1 MDKPMDNYWRLNL
14 ADLKE
19 QLEHNGFDVYM
30 ADTPA
35 GAREVVVNEIL
46 PDIRPKTVSWGGSA
60 TLAASGLYDY
70 LRDSPDYEALDT
82 WDQSLSTEDKYELR
96 RRALLADCFFTG
108 TNAVTREGHLVNLDM
123 YGNRV
128 GAITFGPRN
137 VVLLIGRNKL
147 VPDLER
153 AMERIKEYVAP
164 VNTMR
169 LNMKTPC
176 VKTGYC
182 MDCSS
187 PDRICNVWTITE
199 KSFPK
204 GRIKIVLINADEG
217 F

>member
-1 MDKPMDNYWRLNL
+1 MDKPQEHYWTLHLNDL
-14 ADLKE
+14 AE
-19 QLEHNGFDVYM
+19 QLGKNGFDVRM
-30 ADTPA
+30 ADTLSA
-35 GAREVVVNEIL
+35 ARDLVINEIL
-46 PDIRPKTVSWGGSA
+46 PEIKPKTVSWGGSG
-60 TLAASGLYDY
+60 TLAASGLYEY
-70 LRDSPDYEALDT
+70 LRDSPDYETLDT
-82 WDQSLSTEDKYELR
+82 WDKTLSAEDKYELR
-96 RRALLADCFFTG
+96 RRALLVDCFFASS
-108 TNAVTREGHLVNLDM
+108 NAVTEDGHLVNLDM
-123 YGNRV
+123 IGNRG

-182 MDCSS
+182 MDCGS

-204 GRIKIVLINADEG
+204 GRIKIVLINEDHG

>member
-1 MDKPMDNYWRLNL
+1 MDKPMDNYWKLNL

-19 QLEHNGFDVYM
+19 QLEHNGFDVFM
-30 ADTPA
+30 ADSLD
-35 GAREVVVNEIL
+35 GARDVVINEIL
-46 PDIRPKTVSWGGSA
+46 PAIKPGTVSWGGSG
-60 TLAASGLYDY
+60 TLAASGLCDY
-70 LRDSPDYEALDT
+70 LRDNPEYEALDT
-82 WDQSLSTEDKYELR
+82 WDKALSPGEKYELR
-96 RRALLADCFFTG
+96 RQALLVDCFFTG

-123 YGNRV
+123 IGNRV
-128 GAITFGPRN
+128 GAITFGPRH

-169 LNMKTPC
+169 LDSKTPC

-187 PDRICNVWTITE
+187 PERICNVWTITE

-204 GRIKIVLINADEG
+204 GRIKIVLINADVG
-217 F
+217 I

>member
-1 MDKPMDNYWRLNL
+1 MDKPVDHFWQLNL

-19 QLEHNGFDVYM
+19 QLEHNGFDVFL
-30 ADTPA
+30 ADSLDK
-35 GAREVVVNEIL
+35 AREVVVNDIL
-46 PDIRPKTVSWGGSA
+46 PAIRPRTVSWGGST
-60 TLAASGLYDY
+60 TLAASGLYEY
-70 LRDSPDYEALDT
+70 LRDCPDFEALDT
-82 WDQSLSTEDKYELR
+82 WDKHMPADEKYELR
-96 RRALLADCFFTG
+96 RQALLVDCFFTG
-108 TNAVTREGHLVNLDM
+108 TNAITKDGQLVNLDM

-137 VVLLIGRNKL
+137 VVLLVGRNKI
-147 VPDLER
+147 VPDVQR
-153 AMERIKEYVAP
+153 GMERIKEYVAP
-164 VNTMR
+164 VNTTR
-169 LNMKTPC
+169 LDMKTPC

-182 MDCSS
+182 MDCAS

>member
-1 MDKPMDNYWRLNL
+1 MDKPVDNYWNL
-14 ADLKE
+14 HLTDLTE
-19 QLEHNGFDVYM
+19 QLEKNGFDVYR
-30 ADTPA
+30 ADTLE
-35 GAREVVVNEIL
+35 GALDLVVNDIL
-46 PDIRPKTVSWGGSA
+46 PEIKPKTVSWGGSA
-60 TLAASGLYDY
+60 TLTASGLYEY

-82 WDQSLSTEDKYELR
+82 WDNSLSAEEKYELR
-96 RRALLADCFFTG
+96 RQALLVDCFFTG
-108 TNAVTREGHLVNLDM
+108 TNAVTEDGHLVNLDM
-123 YGNRV
+123 FGNRV

-153 AMERIKEYVAP
+153 AMERIKEYAAP

-182 MDCSS
+182 MDCAS
-187 PDRICNVWTITE
+187 PNRICNVWTITE

-204 GRIKIVLINADEG
+204 GRIKIVLVNEDQG